1 MNRHLSLITI
11 QDVRLDKLGEDIPVQ
26 LVGGEGAP
34 NEKASAVANDVGEEF
49 HVEEILRAKKGHER
63 VATR

>member
-34 NEKASAVANDVGEEF
+34 DEKASAVTYDVGEQL
-49 HVEEILRAKKGHER
+49 HVEEILRQPKKARE
-63 VATR
+63 